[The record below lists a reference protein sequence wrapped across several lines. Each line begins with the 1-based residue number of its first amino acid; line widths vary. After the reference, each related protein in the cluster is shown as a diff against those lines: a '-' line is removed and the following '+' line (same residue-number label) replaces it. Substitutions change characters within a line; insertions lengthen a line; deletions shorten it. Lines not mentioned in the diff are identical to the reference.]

1 MADMAQTQIARE
13 APFLEDYRR
22 RLMDSVFAA
31 TDKAITPQERAIAP
45 FDAFQQA
52 GFGEAATQAGYTYD
66 PNTGG
71 LTKTGLASY
80 EPAMNL
86 AEQTA
91 LSGIPALQQAQKQY
105 DPSTSNYQQFFD
117 KYQSDVTQEALKQM
131 DQEAAK
137 AQANLAGQATMGG
150 TFGGSRYGV
159 QEAELAKNLQDIKSQ
174 RIFQDLSNNFQQ
186 AQSNA
191 MNTFEQAQARNLG
204 VGQALGQSA
213 QGIAG
218 LGQLGFGLGQAGI
231 GSLAQFGGQRQA
243 DQQARA
249 DEVLRLTTEK
259 QNEPLKRL
267 GFIGDILSRT
277 PSINQTYGQQPVPYT
292 NPLMGAIGAGIS
304 GLGTFGSI
312 FAKD

>member
-1 MADMAQTQIARE
+1 MAQTQIARE

-31 TDKAITPQERAIAP
+31 TDKSITPQERAIAP

-71 LTKTGLASY
+71 LAKTGLASY

-186 AQSNA
+186 AQSNS

-277 PSINQTYGQQPVPYT
+277 PSVNQTYGQQPVPYT

-312 FAKD
+312 FGKD